1 MWLKRKGWNG
11 LISGFSASDLV
22 FLDESGC
29 NTGMTQCG
37 MPIRL
42 AKAELLVLHHFPSPG
57 TRLFCSPSSWMGHYT
72 IRLSQAERL
81 WSGLSGIWKLIC
93 FLI

>member
-29 NTGMTQCG
+29 NTGMTRRYAYSLGESRAVGSAPLSKPRNTTILFSIQ
-37 MPIRL
+37 L
-42 AKAELLVLHHFPSPG
+42 DG
-57 TRLFCSPSSWMGHYT
+57 TLGGT
-72 IRLSQAERL
+72 TV
-81 WSGLSGIWKLIC
+81 SGLSGIWKLIC